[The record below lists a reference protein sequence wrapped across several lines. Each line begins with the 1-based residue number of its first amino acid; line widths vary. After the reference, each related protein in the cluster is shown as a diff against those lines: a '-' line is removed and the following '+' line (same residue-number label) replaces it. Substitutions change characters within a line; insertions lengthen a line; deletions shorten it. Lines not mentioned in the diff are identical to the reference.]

1 MSGGC
6 DREPCMEDAVFA
18 ETPLRRA
25 ARRVRDAVLAEEQA
39 RDERVKA
46 EEALLALAREGSK

>member
-1 MSGGC
+1 
-6 DREPCMEDAVFA
+6 MEDAVFA